1 MGSEENTRNRTAL
14 LIVLPLLAALAAGLL
29 VWAACGA
36 RTAELEEERDAALER
51 VEELEEE
58 VSALIDSLA
67 GDPGDDPAND
77 DGTSDGTGTDTEE
90 PGDGAAGET
99 PDGRYFGFI
108 REIDT
113 TGPAPVI
120 TIDFAEMLTGDQAV
134 AAAAAAG
141 DDPPEG
147 DFYISNVNPRL
158 RNFPVE
164 TGITV
169 EAVTEPPGV
178 RPEGYSIALA
188 EWIDMYRSVPAA
200 REVPYWIELE
210 GGTVTALEEQYLP

>member
-1 MGSEENTRNRTAL
+1 MGSQQTERSRTAL
-14 LIVLPLLAALAAGLL
+14 LIVLPLLAALAGGLV
-29 VWAACGA
+29 VWAACGT
-36 RTAELEEERDAALER
+36 RIAEIEGERDAAIER

-58 VSALIDSLA
+58 ISALTDSLT
-67 GDPGDDPAND
+67 GDPDDAPED
-77 DGTSDGTGTDTEE
+77 DTT
-90 PGDGAAGET
+90 
-99 PDGRYFGFI
+99 DGRYFGFI
-108 REIDT
+108 REVDT
-113 TGPAPVI
+113 TGAAPVI

-164 TGITV
+164 TGITA

-178 RPEGYSIALA
+178 RPEGYDIALA

-200 REVPYWIELE
+200 RQVPYWIELE
-210 GGTVTALEEQYLP
+210 GGTVTAIEEQYLP